1 MNAKLVDS
9 IVLMIHSLSPEEQT
23 LFQNK
28 LGVPAEMEVLQA
40 IYQGIPSDVQQRY
53 DELREKLHN
62 ETLSSDEHQELI
74 KMIDV
79 IEQYDVERLEKLI
92 QLAKIR
98 NVSLEELMKQ
108 LNLKPTVTHV

>member
-9 IVLMIHSLSPEEQT
+9 IVLMIHSLSPAEQI

-28 LGVPAEMEVLQA
+28 LGVSAEMEVLQA

-53 DELREKLHN
+53 DELREKLHD
-62 ETLSSDEHQELI
+62 ETLSSDEHKELI